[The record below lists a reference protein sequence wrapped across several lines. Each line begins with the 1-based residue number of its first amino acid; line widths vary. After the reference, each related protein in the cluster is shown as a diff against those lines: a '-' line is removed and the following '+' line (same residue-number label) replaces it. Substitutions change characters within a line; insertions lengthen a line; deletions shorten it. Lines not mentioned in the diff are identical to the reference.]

1 MGVQLEYPAGEN
13 KMDFSLEWPKLT
25 AMSRRLPPLNSLR
38 AFEAAARLLS
48 FSKAADELAVT
59 PAAISHQIKGLED
72 QLGAKVFRRDKQKV
86 TLTEAGALL
95 LPGLRDGFDLIAGAV
110 ADVTERDIKG
120 VMTVSSAPSFAAK
133 WLVPRLDRFAERHPE
148 IDVRVSASIALVDF
162 ARDDVDVAVRYGSGQ
177 YPGLLVERLFPE
189 TVVPVCAPALLKG
202 KHKLKVPADLKHH
215 TLLHDDA
222 SDGDET
228 CPDWRMWLKAAGVN
242 GIDPRFGPRFNQ
254 SSLVLEAAI
263 LGRGVALAKL
273 RLAENDLASG
283 RLVRPFAVATPVRFA
298 YFVVSP
304 PARAERTKVAAFR
317 AWLKEEA
324 AATKD

>member
-1 MGVQLEYPAGEN
+1 
-13 KMDFSLEWPKLT
+13 MDFLRGWRKLT

-72 QLGAKVFRRDKQKV
+72 QLGAKVFRRDRQKV

-95 LPGLRDGFDLIAGAV
+95 LPGLREGFDLIAGAV

-148 IDVRVSASIALVDF
+148 IDVRLSASIALVDF

-202 KHKLKVPADLKHH
+202 KNKLKVPADLKHH
-215 TLLHDDA
+215 ALLHDDGP
-222 SDGDET
+222 DGDET

-273 RLAENDLASG
+273 RLAENDLANG

-304 PARAERTKVAAFR
+304 TARAERPKVAAFR

-324 AATKD
+324 AATED

>member
-1 MGVQLEYPAGEN
+1 M
-13 KMDFSLEWPKLT
+13 
-25 AMSRRLPPLNSLR
+25 RRQLPPLNALK
-38 AFEAAARLLS
+38 AFEAAARHLS
-48 FSKAADELAVT
+48 ISQAANELCVT

-72 QLGAKVFRRDKQKV
+72 QLRAKLFRRDKQKV
-86 TLTEAGALL
+86 TLTEAGALM
-95 LPGLRDGFDLIAGAV
+95 LPGLREGFDLIAGAV
-110 ADVTERDIKG
+110 ADVSERDTKG

-202 KHKLKVPADLKHH
+202 KHRIKTPADLKHH
-215 TLLHDDA
+215 TLLHDEA

-228 CPDWRMWLKAAGVN
+228 CPDWRMWLKAAGVA
-242 GIDPRFGPRFNQ
+242 GVDPHLGPRFNQ

-263 LGRGVALAKL
+263 LGRGVALAKM

-304 PARAERTKVAAFR
+304 QGRAERPKVAAFR

-324 AATKD
+324 AATED

>member
-1 MGVQLEYPAGEN
+1 M
-13 KMDFSLEWPKLT
+13 
-25 AMSRRLPPLNSLR
+25 PPLNSLR
-38 AFEAAARLLS
+38 AFEAAARHLS
-48 FSKAADELAVT
+48 FSKAADELHVT

-72 QLGAKVFRRDKQKV
+72 ILGAKLFRRDRQKV
-86 TLTEAGALL
+86 ALTEAGTLL
-95 LPGLRDGFDLIAGAV
+95 LPGLREGFDLIAGAV
-110 ADVTERDIKG
+110 SDLTERDMKG

-133 WLVPRLDRFAERHPE
+133 WLVPRLDRFAELHPE
-148 IDVRVSASIALVDF
+148 IDVRLSASMSLVDF

-177 YPGLLVERLFPE
+177 YSGLLVERLFPE
-189 TVVPVCAPALLKG
+189 TVVPVCAPSLLKG
-202 KHKLKVPADLKHH
+202 RHALRSPADLRHH

-228 CPDWRMWLKAAGVN
+228 CPDWRMWLKAAGVT
-242 GIDPRFGPRFNQ
+242 GIDARFGPRFNQ

-273 RLAENDLASG
+273 RLAENDLANG

-298 YFVVSP
+298 YYVVSP
-304 PARAERTKVAAFR
+304 PGRAQRPKVAAFR
-317 AWLKEEA
+317 QWLKQEA